1 MKQSGI
7 TLIEMMIVVLVL
19 GVIAATTTPLV
30 ANAYHRQAV
39 RTAADEFRSSHALAR
54 SVAMKYG
61 RRAALHIGSTRFWV
75 EADTGATSGVT
86 DTISHVRELEKN
98 VQMSSN
104 RPMLCFN
111 AKGLPSVRPPCP
123 APDATVVF
131 SLGDHSDTVQI
142 SSAGRVER

>member
-75 EADTGATSGVT
+75 ALTPRDSRASDRPVRLPMRPWSSTSETTPPRCRFLRPVESSDEEA
-86 DTISHVRELEKN
+86 VRRE
-98 VQMSSN
+98 SS
-104 RPMLCFN
+104 
-111 AKGLPSVRPPCP
+111 
-123 APDATVVF
+123 DADRAET
-131 SLGDHSDTVQI
+131 
-142 SSAGRVER
+142 AR